1 MKNIRIEYKIRPL
14 MISCL
19 QGLLPTSDGVRMID
33 EEAIVTVGDEVIA
46 VYKKAGFDLTAIRN
60 ACFNL
65 EFSTYVRTSGLLTQ
79 TENINASPRNSL
91 RTNKCRKTKLHDS
104 NPEIHQVF
112 LYYAKKIAN
121 EYMTFFSKQYAK
133 QIQRT
138 YASEKRVHESYR
150 IAGTPFTSGVIN
162 KDTALGYH
170 RDIANTKDGISCMLI
185 LKEGLA
191 GGELILPEVKIG
203 FACQDGYILLFDGQK
218 YIHGVTAFASAQGSR
233 GYRYTTVYYNNKAMS
248 LCLPPEQEEQYYK
261 RHLERRTEISYE
273 QNMQK

>member
-112 LYYAKKIAN
+112 LY
-121 EYMTFFSKQYAK
+121 
-133 QIQRT
+133 